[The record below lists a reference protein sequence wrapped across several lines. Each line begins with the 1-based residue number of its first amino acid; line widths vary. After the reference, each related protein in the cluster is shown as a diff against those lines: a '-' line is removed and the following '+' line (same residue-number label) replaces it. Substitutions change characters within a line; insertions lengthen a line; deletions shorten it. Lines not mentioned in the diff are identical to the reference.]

1 MPHSAR
7 QILMTIA
14 LPYANGQIHLGHL
27 VEAIQADIWARFQ
40 RSQGHDCCF
49 ISGSDAHGTAIM
61 LAAEKAGVSPDVYI
75 EQIRTDHL
83 HTFGQFLVE
92 FDAFYSSHS
101 PENETLVSG
110 IYEKLKQRGDIST
123 RDVTQYFDPE
133 KQIFLADRF
142 IKGTCPKCKTADQ
155 YGDNCEACGATY
167 SPTDLIDPY
176 STLSGATP
184 IHKAAEHYFFHL
196 EHYEDVLKDWMSQG
210 ALRPAVANKLKEWF
224 ADGLRPWDISRDAP
238 YFGFKI
244 PGTEDK
250 YFYVWLDAPVGY
262 MATTEHLLAN
272 QTDKS
277 AATYWSADS
286 QAELH
291 HFIGKDIMYFHGL
304 FWPAMLHG
312 AGYRLPTKIH
322 AHGYLT
328 VDGTKMSK
336 SRGTFITG
344 NHYASHLNPE
354 CLRYYFAAKLND
366 SVEDIDLNLHDF
378 MQRVNSDLV
387 GKYINLAS
395 RTAGFITKKFDTQLS
410 DSLPDQDL
418 YDEFV
423 VAGDEIATHY
433 ETLQYGHAV
442 RAIMALADK
451 ANQYIDH
458 HQPWSMAKDE
468 TKLADV
474 QPICTQGLNLFRVL
488 TTYLKPILPHIAQQ
502 VESFL
507 NCEPLTWDNR
517 HAPLVDH
524 RINKFKPLLQRITE
538 EQIEALTA

>member
-1 MPHSAR
+1 MPISPR

-14 LPYANGQIHLGHL
+14 LPYANGKIHLGHL

-40 RSQGHDCCF
+40 RLHGNDCIF

-61 LAAEKAGVSPDVYI
+61 LAAEKTGVSPNDYV
-75 EQIRTDHL
+75 EHVRVDHL
-83 HTFGQFLVE
+83 NTLNQFHVE
-92 FDAFYSSHS
+92 FDQFYTSHS
-101 PENETLVSG
+101 PENETLVSE
-110 IYEKLKQRGDIST
+110 IYQKLHARGDIST

-133 KQIFLADRF
+133 KNIFLADRF
-142 IKGTCPKCKTADQ
+142 IKGTCPKCGATDQ
-155 YGDNCEACGATY
+155 YGDNCEVCGATY

-176 STLSGATP
+176 STLSGAKP
-184 IHKAAEHYFFHL
+184 IQKAAEHYFFHL
-196 EHYEDVLKDWMSQG
+196 EHYEEVLKDWMEQG
-210 ALRPAVANKLKEWF
+210 SLQPAVSNKLKEWF

-262 MATTEHLLAN
+262 MATTQHMLAN
-272 QTDKS
+272 RDDKTV
-277 AATYWSADS
+277 ADYWGPNS

-328 VDGTKMSK
+328 IDGTKMSK

-344 NHYASHLNPE
+344 EHYAKHLNPE
-354 CLRYYFAAKLND
+354 CLRYYFAAKLNPT
-366 SVEDIDLNLHDF
+366 VEDIDLNLQDF

-395 RTAGFITKKFDTQLS
+395 RTAGFITKKFDKQLS
-410 DSLPDQDL
+410 ASLPDHAL

-423 VAGDEIATHY
+423 KAGKEITAHY
-433 ETLQYGHAV
+433 EALQYGHAV

-451 ANQYIDH
+451 ANQYIDF
-458 HQPWSMAKDE
+458 HQPWAMAKDE
-468 TKLADV
+468 SKLADV
-474 QPICTQGLNLFRVL
+474 QLICTQGLNLFRVL
-488 TTYLKPILPHIAQQ
+488 TTYLKPILPQMATQ
-502 VESFL
+502 VEAFL
-507 NCEPLTWDNR
+507 NCEPLTWESCQT
-517 HAPLVDH
+517 PLVAH
-524 RINKFKPLLQRITE
+524 RINKFKPLLQRITD